1 MGTGTINSLKRRLES
16 LKLKHKKLDKQI
28 EEAYSN
34 HMDDLKLHDMK
45 KQKLSL
51 KEELYR
57 LETEIQGC

>member
-51 KEELYR
+51 NR
-57 LETEIQGC
+57 